1 MIETRGD
8 LGEALTQLRNR
19 AGLTIRELAVRCD
32 LPAATVGDYM
42 TGRHLPGPAQAD
54 QFRKVLRTCGVT
66 DPVELTGWQDTVDR
80 LRAATDGRQARRVP
94 PGSPYR
100 GLRPF
105 EAEDAGL
112 FFGRERFLAQL
123 LARLTEL
130 RAARDGT
137 RLLFLIGA
145 SGSGKS
151 SLLRAGVQPA
161 VARGALGPDEA
172 WSVTILVPGS
182 DPAAALDQARSA
194 AGEPRLIIVDQF
206 EELYTLAEPGSAA
219 AFVAALATLGP
230 DTLVL
235 GGMRADF
242 FPSAAADPSLL
253 PALQKWQ
260 MVVPPLTEPELRSAI
275 VDPAAARQVEV
286 DEALVEVAL
295 ADVFPSRRPGATG
308 YQNALPLLSH
318 ALLAAWGRLDRGRR
332 LTLAHYREAGGLH
345 GAVQKSA
352 EQAYAELGDG
362 ERTLVRRLFL
372 RLVTIDDDYVITK
385 RRITRAELPAG
396 DVPVE
401 PVIERFVNRRLIT
414 VDEQHI
420 EISHDALLTAWP
432 RLAGWIAADHDG
444 LALHRRL
451 TGAANDWHEH
461 RSDDLLLRGSLLALT
476 VDWARDPDH
485 QASMN
490 ALERAYLDRSST
502 AREAEK
508 RVARRRI
515 KVLRRL
521 VAALVVLVVV
531 SFGSAGYAF
540 RAGRSATHARDEA
553 LSRQVAIESARARD
567 LDPALA
573 EQLAL
578 VAYRIS
584 PTLDA
589 RSALLDATSDGV
601 VHRLAGS
608 AGPTLIRINPAGT
621 VMAVSDAVSGAVVL
635 RRYAGDRPGDRL
647 AVVPGDAGKAVF
659 ALAFSP
665 DGNTLAFGGEAGRVR
680 LVDVRDPARPAAR
693 AVAPGTFGKAV
704 ESIDFS
710 ADGSRLVA
718 AGADPPVRVW
728 NATAGGWQ
736 PAGPVGLAD
745 GAEVMQTVAFGPGG
759 GILAA
764 GGSDGSLR
772 LWPVGR
778 LDRPPAS
785 IAVGRTALT
794 TGVWSP
800 DGRTLLAG
808 AKDGS
813 ATIVDVTARRIRQRL
828 DTGFTS
834 WVNAAAFGDGRI
846 AVGGSNNQIAVFDG
860 ATYLRQT
867 TIASA
872 AQVTSLAYAKDG
884 AVLHA
889 AAADGVVRGFPVRS
903 RTIDTGL
910 GPIFA
915 IGVNRAGDRIALSS
929 SGARGETVRWAVT
942 GPAPLRVPGPARPAW
957 FGAAAGSVALS
968 PDGAMLVTANRA
980 GTLLLEAG
988 DRQVRLDGATK
999 LVEAVQFSP
1008 DARLVAAGSDD
1019 GLVHLWDV
1027 SAPAAPRR
1035 LTPLDSGGEAVS
1047 VAFSPNGRY
1056 LAAASVD
1063 HRVHLWDIGSP
1074 SAARALPSLT
1084 GFAGYAWSVAFAP
1097 DSRTLAA
1104 GGADDTIRLWDIADP
1119 RKARPLGT
1127 ALTGPTHY
1135 VSGIAF
1141 RPDGQ
1146 ELAAAGGD
1154 GSVWTWRLAGRSAPR
1169 PETALHAANPGGKT
1183 YAIAYAPDGRSLYAV
1198 GTSGQVTRW
1207 RTDERETASALCESG
1222 GDGLTRAEWSQYVP
1236 GAPYR
1241 AACPG

>member
-1 MIETRGD
+1 VIETRGD
-8 LGEALTQLRNR
+8 LGEALTRLRNR
-19 AGLTIRELAVRCD
+19 AGLTIRELAARCD

-42 TGRHLPGPAQAD
+42 KGRHLPGPAQAD
-54 QFRKVLRTCGVT
+54 QFRKLLRACGVT
-66 DPVELTGWQDTVDR
+66 DPAELNDWRETVDR

-94 PGSPYR
+94 EGSPYR

-130 RAARDGT
+130 RAAGDGP

-182 DPAAALDQARSA
+182 DPAAALDRARSD
-194 AGEPRLIIVDQF
+194 AGGPRLIVVDQF
-206 EELYTLAEPGSAA
+206 EELYTLADPDSAA
-219 AFVAALATLGP
+219 KFVAALATLGP
-230 DTLVL
+230 ETLVL
-235 GGMRADF
+235 AGMRADF
-242 FPSAAADPSLL
+242 FPSAAADPALL

-260 MVVPPLTEPELRSAI
+260 LVVPPLTEPELRSAI
-275 VDPAAARQVEV
+275 VDPAAAWQVEV

-332 LTLAHYREAGGLH
+332 LTLAHYREAGGLR

-352 EQAYAELGDG
+352 EQAYAELSED

-385 RRITRAELPAG
+385 RRITRAELPSG

-401 PVIERFVNRRLIT
+401 PVIERFVTRRLIT
-414 VDEQHI
+414 VDGQHI

-432 RLAGWIAADHDG
+432 RLAGWIAADHEG

-490 ALERAYLDRSST
+490 ALERAYLERSGA
-502 AREAEK
+502 AREAE
-508 RVARRRI
+508 RRAARRRI
-515 KVLRRL
+515 RVLRRL

-567 LDPALA
+567 VDPALA

-578 VAYRIS
+578 TAYRIS

-601 VHRLAGS
+601 VHRLVGS
-608 AGPTLIRINPAGT
+608 AGPTLIRIDPAGT
-621 VMAVSDAVSGAVVL
+621 VMAVSDAVTGAVVL

-647 AVVPGDAGKAVF
+647 AVVPGDAGKSVF

-665 DGNTLAFGGEAGRVR
+665 DGSTLAFGGEAGRVH
-680 LVDVRDPARPAAR
+680 LVDVRDPGRPVPLAD
-693 AVAPGTFGKAV
+693 APGTFGKAV
-704 ESIDFS
+704 ESIDF
-710 ADGSRLVA
+710 APGGGRLVA
-718 AGADPPVRVW
+718 GGADPPLRSW
-728 NATAGGWQ
+728 TAAGGGWR
-736 PAGPVGLAD
+736 PADLRAPD
-745 GAEVMQTVAFGPGG
+745 GTEVIQAVAFSPDGRT
-759 GILAA
+759 LAA
-764 GGSDGSLR
+764 GGSTGSLR
-772 LWPVGR
+772 LWADGRPGSIPVG
-778 LDRPPAS
+778 A
-785 IAVGRTALT
+785 AALT
-794 TGVWSP
+794 TSVWSP

-813 ATIVDVTARRIRQRL
+813 ATIVDVAARRVRQRL
-828 DTGFTS
+828 ETGFTS
-834 WVNAAAFGDGRI
+834 WVNAAAFGDGGI
-846 AVGGSNNQIAVFDG
+846 AVGGSNNEIAVFDG
-860 ATYLRQT
+860 TTFRRRD

-884 AVLHA
+884 AMLHA
-889 AAADGVVRGFPVRS
+889 AAADGVVRGFPVRA

-929 SGARGETVRWAVT
+929 SGDRGETVRWAVT
-942 GPAPLRVPGPARPAW
+942 GPAPARVPGPPRPAW
-957 FGAAAGSVALS
+957 FGAAAGSVAMS
-968 PDGAMLVTANRA
+968 PDGAMLVTGNRA

-1027 SAPAAPRR
+1027 STPAVPRR

-1047 VAFSPNGRY
+1047 VAFSPDGRY
-1056 LAAASVD
+1056 LAAAGVD
-1063 HRVHLWDIGSP
+1063 HRVHLWELGSP
-1074 SAARALPSLT
+1074 APRALPSLT

-1104 GGADDTIRLWDIADP
+1104 GGADDTIRLWDLTDP
-1119 RKARPLGT
+1119 RQARPVG
-1127 ALTGPTHY
+1127 APLTGPTHY
-1135 VSGIAF
+1135 VSAVAF
-1141 RPDGQ
+1141 RPDGR

-1169 PETALHAANPGGKT
+1169 PVTTLHAANPGGKT
-1183 YAIAYAPDGRSLYAV
+1183 YAIAYAPDGSSLYAV
-1198 GTSGQVTRW
+1198 GTGGQVTRW
-1207 RTDERETASALCESG
+1207 RTDEREAAAALCESG

-1236 GAPYR
+1236 GAPYHL
-1241 AACPG
+1241 ACPV